1 MIGDIRTIM
10 SKEFREILQVKG
22 TMKGTSFRILIF
34 LGIIGVFTPY
44 QMGKEWVQSPFVLF
58 YSLWFPFMLVSTVI
72 ADVFAGEKERHTL
85 ETLLASRLSDTAIL
99 LGKVI
104 SASLYAW
111 GMVLGMLLVGLVTVN
126 ATHGHGKLLLYPAP
140 VGLGSVAL
148 SLLVSLLAASLGVLV
163 SLRASTVRQAQQ
175 TLSIGAILI
184 IIVPMLGIQML
195 PNELKS
201 RLLHSISHVDVM
213 SAVLIAVAAV
223 VVLDILL
230 LAFTMSRFK
239 RARLILD

>member
-1 MIGDIRTIM
+1 M
-10 SKEFREILQVKG
+10 SNFDLILSV
-22 TMKGTSFRILIF
+22 
-34 LGIIGVFTPY
+34 
-44 QMGKEWVQSPFVLF
+44 VL
-58 YSLWFPFMLVSTVI
+58 
-72 ADVFAGEKERHTL
+72 
-85 ETLLASRLSDTAIL
+85 
-99 LGKVI
+99 
-104 SASLYAW
+104 